1 MKRVLIITFAAVSL
15 VAAAARASAQTAG
28 VTGDWLLTIT
38 SPQGSREVQASF
50 KQDGEKL
57 SGVLRGARGELPFEG
72 TVKGKEIKFS
82 YPYKSPE
89 IEITITMTGTLEGDA
104 IAGKADFGGL
114 AEGDWTGKRGAGAA
128 ASGPSAPGGPSAAQ
142 KIDVTGAWAF
152 EVETSQGSGSPTFTF
167 KQEGEKLTG
176 QYQGMLG
183 EAPVT
188 GTVKGNQIEFSFKV
202 SGQVEGTITYKG
214 TVEQDTM
221 KGTAQFGEL
230 GAATWTAKRK

>member
-1 MKRVLIITFAAVSL
+1 MNRHFSALLAPLFILALGAL
-15 VAAAARASAQTAG
+15 AAAQTPPG
-28 VTGDWLLTIT
+28 VTGDWDLTII
-38 SPQGSREVQASF
+38 SPQGSREVKASF

-57 SGVLRGARGELPFEG
+57 SGVFRSARGELPFEG
-72 TVKGKEIKFS
+72 TIKGKEIKFS

-89 IEITITMTGTLEGDA
+89 IEITITMTGTVEGDA
-104 IAGKADFGGL
+104 ITGKADFGGL
-114 AEGDWTGKRGAGAA
+114 ADGDWTGKRAA
-128 ASGPSAPGGPSAAQ
+128 AATAAAAAAPSDQ
-142 KIDVTGAWAF
+142 KIDVTGTWAF

-167 KQEGEKLTG
+167 KQDGEKLTG

-183 EAPVT
+183 EAPVN

-214 TVEQDTM
+214 TIEKETM

-230 GAATWTAKRK
+230 GTATWTAKRK